1 MGIALITFLFVG
13 IVTFGAI
20 LFFLRPTTD
29 EKALYQRFA
38 RIKAD
43 QNEFGAV
50 VSGELEQYLK
60 TRKTGQ
66 FGWVENIMESSD
78 LARKIQVL
86 ILQANTTTTMGTVVA
101 QMVGFGFVA
110 MIAVYIFTKWLLVSV
125 IAGVV
130 FGYVPLAI
138 LRYKKGRRVRSFD
151 AVLPDAIDMMGRS
164 LRAGHSLPASIAIV
178 AEQAP
183 EPAKSEFNE
192 VFKQQNYG
200 LPMRD
205 ALMQMLQRVP
215 SQDLRVVITGMLVQ
229 KDTGG
234 NLAEI
239 LDRIAHVIRERVRIF
254 REIRT
259 HTAQGRMTGW
269 ILCLLPVV
277 MLGLVNLLSPG
288 YSKVLF
294 EEGIGRDMLYIGVAL
309 LALGGFIIRSIIN
322 GIEV

>member
-1 MGIALITFLFVG
+1 MGIAAITFLFVG

-29 EKALYQRFA
+29 EKALNQRFS
-38 RIKAD
+38 RIKTD
-43 QNEFGAV
+43 RNEYGP

-60 TRKTGQ
+60 TRKPGQ

-86 ILQANTTTTMGTVVA
+86 ILQANTSTTMGTVVA
-101 QMVGFGFVA
+101 QMAGFGLGA
-110 MIAVYIFTKWLLVSV
+110 MIILYLFTKWLLVSV
-125 IAGVV
+125 AVALVRGSL
-130 FGYVPLAI
+130 PLGF
-138 LRYKKGRRVRSFD
+138 LSYKKGRRVRAFD

-164 LRAGHSLPASIAIV
+164 LRAGHSLPAAIAIV

-183 EPAKSEFNE
+183 EPAKYEFSE

-269 ILCLLPVV
+269 ILCALPVV
-277 MLGLVNLLSPG
+277 MLALVNMMSPG

-294 EEGIGRDMLYIGVAL
+294 EEGIGRDMLYIGVVL
-309 LALGGFIIRSIIN
+309 LALGGLIIRAIIN